1 MKNLYK
7 LNYAEK
13 KARLRNEAMAWQHDF
28 SRHSYSWEEVADKQ
42 AYFER
47 EGRKYGLISEFKANG
62 II

>member
-1 MKNLYK
+1 MADFYR

-13 KARLRNEAMAWQHDF
+13 KARLRNEAMQWQHDF
-28 SRHSYSWEEVADKQ
+28 ANHSYSCSEIADRQ

-47 EGRKYGLISEFKANG
+47 EGRKYGLIREFRNNG